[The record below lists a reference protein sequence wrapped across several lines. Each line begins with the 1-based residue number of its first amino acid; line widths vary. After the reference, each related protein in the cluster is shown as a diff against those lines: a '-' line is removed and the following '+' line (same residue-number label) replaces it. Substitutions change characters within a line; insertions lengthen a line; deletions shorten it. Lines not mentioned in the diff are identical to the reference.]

1 MLSFGKAGLMTKD
14 LFLASVKK
22 TFTKLE
28 LAQKTLFLLVMFL
41 LLFQIER
48 HWLKTAVVY
57 YNSKWRLSFLLLP

>member
-41 LLFQIER
+41 LLFEIER
-48 HWLKTAVVY
+48 DCLKTAVVY
-57 YNSKWRLSFLLLP
+57 YNSKWTLFFLLLP

>member
-28 LAQKTLFLLVMFL
+28 LAQKPLYLLVVFL

-48 HWLKTAVVY
+48 ALVKNCSSV
-57 YNSKWRLSFLLLP
+57 L